1 MKFLKK
7 LVNNKKALSLT
18 LAMCMCFALGA
29 TCFAASGDLA
39 NSLDF
44 TPIITAVTDKIS
56 PTDVILVIAS
66 VIAAGMG
73 FVLAWFGIR
82 KVVNALRNAIMR
94 GRIKA

>member
-1 MKFLKK
+1 MLKKFL
-7 LVNNKKALSLT
+7 NNKKVMALSLALCLT
-18 LAMCMCFALGA
+18 LALGC

-39 NSLDF
+39 GSLDF
-44 TPIITAVTDKIS
+44 TPIITAVTDKIT